1 MFSLFDTV
9 EALLAR
15 RESYSHES
23 VEEADLALQRSYDA
37 FWETKASL
45 RFFRTH
51 ERALRMIQRTILRI

>member
-1 MFSLFDTV
+1 MFSLFDPI

-15 RESYSHES
+15 PESHSYES

-51 ERALRMIQRTILRI
+51 KRALRMIQRTRLRI